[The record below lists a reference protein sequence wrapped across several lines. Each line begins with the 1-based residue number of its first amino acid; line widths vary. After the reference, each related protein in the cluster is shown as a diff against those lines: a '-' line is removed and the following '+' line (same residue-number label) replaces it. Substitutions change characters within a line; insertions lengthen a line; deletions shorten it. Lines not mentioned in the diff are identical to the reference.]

1 MGIEWFRDL
10 SITILSLVTTVV
22 LVFASVLVY
31 QLQRAAKTTLLS
43 VKQASEN
50 VSDTVAMV
58 QEGIKPLLPVLALV
72 QGILG
77 GIKGIGKMF
86 KS

>member
-22 LVFASVLVY
+22 LIFASVLVY
-31 QLQRAAKTTLLS
+31 QLQCAAKNTLSS
-43 VKQASEN
+43 VKQASDS

-58 QEGIKPLLPVLALV
+58 QEGIKPLLPILALV

-77 GIKGIGKMF
+77 GIKGIGKLF
-86 KS
+86 KN